1 MSTSS
6 PDANGAGP
14 STTTAQKKDPLG
26 NALGWASVGLGVPLA
41 IAPERTLEAI
51 GIEPDARSR
60 AIALGVG
67 AQEFGAAAGILA
79 IERPRPVVSLWSRV
93 AGDLTHLALLGLA
106 WQNNRQSAPRLGGA
120 IAFVAGCAVIDTF
133 AAVRFSRQPERQMK
147 EAAPATQVKAAVTVR
162 APRDTVYAYWQDFEN
177 FPEFMFHIESVEST
191 GDRSHWKAKGPAGKT
206 VEWDAEITEQ
216 RVGELIAWRSLEGA
230 DVENSGTVQFTD
242 APGGRGTEIRLEM
255 HAKAPGGKAGE
266 LVARLFG
273 EDPEM
278 QAKDD
283 LRRFKQVLETGEV
296 VRSDGTVEGQNTPR
310 LMKQRPAQPPE
321 QEVHD
326 ATAPTAGVGSE
337 GRTS

>member
-1 MSTSS
+1 M
-6 PDANGAGP
+6 
-14 STTTAQKKDPLG
+14 
-26 NALGWASVGLGVPLA
+26 
-41 IAPERTLEAI
+41 
-51 GIEPDARSR
+51 
-60 AIALGVG
+60 
-67 AQEFGAAAGILA
+67 
-79 IERPRPVVSLWSRV
+79 
-93 AGDLTHLALLGLA
+93 
-106 WQNNRQSAPRLGGA
+106 
-120 IAFVAGCAVIDTF
+120 
-133 AAVRFSRQPERQMK
+133 
-147 EAAPATQVKAAVTVR
+147 
-162 APRDTVYAYWQDFEN
+162 
-177 FPEFMFHIESVEST
+177 EST

-242 APGGRGTEIRLEM
+242 APGNRGTEIRLEM

-321 QEVHD
+321 QEVRD

-337 GRTS
+337 GGTS